1 MKTGQERLL
10 ASLRRRSLV
19 NKVARAG
26 MPRPGALALLAA
38 AAFLLLSVFAT
49 PAAAGKRVALVI
61 GNGAYEHVPN
71 LPNPPNDA
79 TDIGDAFE
87 RLGFQVTR
95 VDNAS
100 HAELYDSLQK
110 FRLAASASEIAAVFY
125 AGHGMEVEKKNYLVP
140 VDAKLESDQDVE
152 YQAVPMGLVERA
164 VDGAQVLSLII
175 LDACRNNPFV
185 KRMQRG
191 KVTRAIGRG
200 LARVEPP
207 RQTLVAFAAGEGDT
221 ADDGDGRNSPYTTAL
236 LEYIEEPGLEV
247 DKIFRK
253 VRDAVVV
260 ATGGNQVPHIYGS
273 LSGDGV
279 ILAVNV
285 IIEPPT
291 VDPPPP
297 VTIEPPVVDEWE
309 EERVAAEA
317 YKAAQGLN
325 TVSAYE
331 LVIKRF
337 PGTFYAT
344 LSEENIRKL
353 KESGPPAPEP
363 EDGDA
368 QQHVSLTP
376 EETEPS
382 DPTPLEIEAHL
393 GLGPDQKQYIQQ
405 ALASRGFDPGP
416 ADGVFGK
423 RTRDALEQWYSSQ
436 GRPPSRYLDEEA
448 ASTLLAVYA
457 KLPVDPPDEP
467 EPPAPE
473 PTPPTTIT
481 LETVPANARI
491 RVFTQSGS
499 FYHDAMVVQP
509 GPYEVAVNAPDHE
522 EFRQPLLFDG
532 PTKYRI
538 SLCKMEPQNQRIC
551 EDKSERRTKF
561 VDKRHDKRLA
571 GRASRSFAHVYDSV
585 ISTSWGGVIKDQVR
599 QICEKTREDVKQNI
613 AESCKQTGGR
623 GVDRSTFVATL
634 EECDYKDHRKVT
646 IVEGTM
652 ICKGV
657 MGRVQES
664 YNEIT
669 QECRNATKMVR
680 VCPDQLVTE
689 LK

>member
-26 MPRPGALALLAA
+26 TPRPGALVLLAV
-38 AAFLLLSVFAT
+38 AAFLLLSALAT
-49 PAAAGKRVALVI
+49 PAAAEKRVALVI
-61 GNGAYEHVPN
+61 GNGAYEHVQH
-71 LPNPPNDA
+71 LPNPPHDA
-79 TDIGDAFE
+79 ADIGDAFE
-87 RLGFQVTR
+87 RLGYEVTR
-95 VDNAS
+95 IENGGKSDM
-100 HAELYDSLQK
+100 ERGLLQ
-110 FRLAASASEIAAVFY
+110 FSEAASNSEIAVVFY
-125 AGHGMEVEKKNYLVP
+125 AGHGMEVDNHNYLVP
-140 VDAKLESDQDVE
+140 VDAKLKTDRHVDFE
-152 YQAVPMGLVERA
+152 AVPMNLVEQA
-164 VDGAQVLSLII
+164 AQSAQVLSLII
-175 LDACRNNPFV
+175 LDACRDNPFV
-185 KRMQRG
+185 DQMQQG
-191 KVTRAIGRG
+191 KLTRSVRRG
-200 LARVEPP
+200 LARVYPGGSS
-207 RQTLVAFAAGEGDT
+207 QTLVAFAAAAGQVAE
-221 ADDGDGRNSPYTTAL
+221 DGDDRNSPYTTAL
-236 LEYIEEPGLEV
+236 LEYIEKPELSV
-247 DKIFRK
+247 DKIFRE
-253 VRDAVVV
+253 VGEAVKK
-260 ATGGNQVPHIYGS
+260 ATGGTQVPHTYSS
-273 LSGDGV
+273 LSGD
-279 ILAVNV
+279 AVYLSVKVVVENP
-285 IIEPPT
+285 I
-291 VDPPPP
+291 VDPPTSGGQQRLTAEELAVEREFWVSVRDSTDPADFLAYLAKYESKNGTYVDLARNRLRQLKDQKIVSKPP
-297 VTIEPPVVDEWE
+297 PD
-309 EERVAAEA
+309 
-317 YKAAQGLN
+317 
-325 TVSAYE
+325 
-331 LVIKRF
+331 
-337 PGTFYAT
+337 
-344 LSEENIRKL
+344 
-353 KESGPPAPEP
+353 SGP
-363 EDGDA
+363 G
-368 QQHVSLTP
+368 VSP
-376 EETEPS
+376 KPPPG
-382 DPTPLEIEAHL
+382 PTPLEIEAHL

-551 EDKSERRTKF
+551 EDKSERRTRF

-571 GRASRSFAHVYDSV
+571 GRASRSTAHAHEST
-585 ISTSWGGVIKDQVR
+585 ISTSWGSVIKDQVR
-599 QICEKTREDVKQNI
+599 QICAGTREDVKENI
-613 AESCKQTGGR
+613 AESCKQIGGR

-652 ICKGV
+652 VCKGV

-664 YNEIT
+664 YDEIT

-680 VCPDQLVTE
+680 VCPDPLVTE
-689 LK
+689 LN